1 MATAD
6 QRLYFL
12 TIHQAGELMRRGELS
27 PVELTRAC
35 LDRIADTDDRL
46 HSFILLLADEALEQ
60 ARVAESEMLRGEYR
74 GPMHG
79 IPSP

>member
-46 HSFILLLADEALEQ
+46 HSFILLLADEALNRPASRSRRCCAANTA
-60 ARVAESEMLRGEYR
+60 ARCTV
-74 GPMHG
+74 
-79 IPSP
+79 SPLP

>member
-35 LDRIADTDDRL
+35 LDRIRRHRRSA
-46 HSFILLLADEALEQ
+46 ALFHP
-60 ARVAESEMLRGEYR
+60 AV
-74 GPMHG
+74 
-79 IPSP
+79 